1 MSTTVAKFAIE
12 KVQYLDKNGKP
23 LTKNL
28 PDFAKDKDLLRNMYS
43 NMVRLRAFDAKA
55 YALQRT
61 GNMGTYPASLGQ
73 EAIGIGYGMAMTPED
88 VLAPYYRSTGG
99 LLMHGVTMLEIFLYW
114 GGDERG
120 SNFSVAKDDFPIAVP
135 IATQCLHATG
145 IATAIKYRKQQR
157 AVVTEIGE
165 GGTSEGDFYEA
176 INVAGIW
183 NLGVVFFVNNNQ
195 WAISVPS
202 EIQTNCETYAQKG
215 IAAGIESIQVDGN
228 DIIAVHDVS
237 RRALEKARA
246 GKGATLIEAVSYR
259 LCDHT
264 TADDASR
271 YRSKEELEKGWDE
284 EPVMRLRNYLQSIN
298 AWSED
303 DEKALQEKVAAEI
316 DAAVQA
322 YKTYPAPKPEDMFD
336 TLYAELPKHIV
347 KQREQAIARGA
358 KHASHHAH

>member
-1 MSTTVAKFAIE
+1 MTTTVAKFAIE
-12 KVQYLDKNGKP
+12 RIQYLDANGKP
-23 LTKNL
+23 LSKTL
-28 PDFAKDKDLLRNMYS
+28 PDFAKDKDLLRSMYS
-43 NMVRLRAFDAKA
+43 NMVRLRMFDAKA

-73 EAIGIGYGMAMTPED
+73 EAIGIGYGLALTKED
-88 VLAPYYRSTGG
+88 VLVPYYRSTGG
-99 LLMHGVTMLEIFLYW
+99 LLMHGVSMLEIFLYW

-120 SNFSVAKDDFPIAVP
+120 SNFSVAREDFPIAVP
-135 IATQCLHATG
+135 IATQCLHAAG
-145 IATAIKYRKQQR
+145 VATAIKYRKQQR

-202 EIQTNCETYAQKG
+202 AIQTNCETYAQKG

-228 DIIAVHDVS
+228 DILAVYDVS
-237 RRALEKARA
+237 RKALEKARA

-271 YRSKEELEKGWDE
+271 YRSKDELEKGWDA
-284 EPVMRLRNYLQSIN
+284 EPVKRLRAYMESLKC
-298 AWSED
+298 WSEA
-303 DEKALQEKVAAEI
+303 DEKALTESIAAEI
-316 DAAVQA
+316 DAAVHA

-336 TLYAELPKHIV
+336 TLYAELPKHIQ
-347 KQREQAIARGA
+347 KQREEAIARGA
-358 KHASHHAH
+358 KYGSHHAH

>member
-1 MSTTVAKFAIE
+1 MTNTVATFAIE
-12 KVQYLDKNGKP
+12 RTQYLDANGKP
-23 LTKNL
+23 VTKDL
-28 PDFAKDKDLLRNMYS
+28 PEFAKDKALMRAMYS
-43 NMVRLRAFDAKA
+43 NMVRLRMFDAKA

-73 EAIGIGYGMAMTPED
+73 EAVGVGYGMAMQKED
-88 VLAPYYRSTGG
+88 VLVPYYRSTGG
-99 LLMHGVTMLEIFLYW
+99 LLMHGVSMLEIFLYW

-120 SNFSVAKDDFPIAVP
+120 SDFKIAREDFPIAVP

-145 IATAIKYRKQQR
+145 VATAIKYRKQQR

-228 DIIAVHDVS
+228 DIIAVYDAAS
-237 RRALEKARA
+237 KAFAKARA
-246 GKGATLIEAVSYR
+246 GKGATLIEAVTYR

-271 YRSKEELEKGWDE
+271 YRSKDELEKGWSD
-284 EPVMRLRNYLQSIN
+284 EPVKRLRAYLEGMK
-298 AWSED
+298 AWSEE
-303 DEKALQEKVAAEI
+303 DEKALTEATAKEI
-316 DAAVQA
+316 DEAVHA
-322 YKTYPAPKPEDMFD
+322 YKTFPAPKPEEMFD
-336 TLYAELPKHIV
+336 HLYAELPPRILA
-347 KQREQAIARGA
+347 QRDEAIALAA
-358 KHASHHAH
+358 KYGMHSGH

>member
-1 MSTTVAKFAIE
+1 LSTTTVAKFAIE
-12 KVQYLDKNGKP
+12 RVQYLDPTGKP

-28 PDFAKDKDLLRNMYS
+28 PEFTKDKDLLRSMYRNMF
-43 NMVRLRAFDAKA
+43 RLRAFDAKA

-73 EAIGIGYGMAMTPED
+73 EAIGIGYGLAMKKED
-88 VLAPYYRSTGG
+88 VLVPYYRSTGG
-99 LLMHGVTMLEIFLYW
+99 LLMHGVSMLEIFLYW

-120 SNFSVAKDDFPIAVP
+120 SDFQVARQDFPIAVP

-145 IATAIKYRKQQR
+145 VATAIKYRKQQR

-183 NLGVVFFVNNNQ
+183 GLGVVFFINNNQ

-215 IAAGIESIQVDGN
+215 IAAGIESVQVDGN
-228 DIIAVHDVS
+228 DILAVYDV
-237 RRALEKARA
+237 ANKAFEKARA

-271 YRSKEELEKGWDE
+271 YRSKDELEKGWDS
-284 EPVMRLRNYLQSIN
+284 EPIKRLRAYLESLK
-298 AWSED
+298 AWSD
-303 DEKALQEKVAAEI
+303 KDEEALQKEVAEEI
-316 DAAVQA
+316 DAAVHA
-322 YKTYPAPKPEDMFD
+322 YKTFPAPKPEDMFD
-336 TLYAELPKHIV
+336 TLYAELPKHIQQ
-347 KQREQAIARGA
+347 QRADAIARGA
-358 KHASHHAH
+358 KHTGGHH

>member
-1 MSTTVAKFAIE
+1 MSNTVAKFAIE
-12 KVQYLDKNGKP
+12 HIRYLDAEGKP
-23 LTKNL
+23 VSKNL
-28 PDFAKDKDLLRNMYS
+28 PDFAKDTTLLRAMYRD
-43 NMVRLRAFDAKA
+43 MVRLRAFDAKA

-73 EAIGIGYGMAMTPED
+73 EAIGIGYGHAMKKED
-88 VLAPYYRSTGG
+88 VLVPYYRSTGG
-99 LLMHGVTMLEIFLYW
+99 LLMHGVSMLEIFLYW

-120 SNFSVAKDDFPIAVP
+120 SDFKNARDDFPIAVP
-135 IATQCLHATG
+135 IATQCLHASG
-145 IATAIKYRKQQR
+145 VATAIKYRKQQR

-228 DIIAVHDVS
+228 DILAVYDVA
-237 RRALEKARA
+237 RKALQKARD
-246 GKGATLIEAVSYR
+246 GKGATLIEAVTYR

-271 YRSKEELEKGWDE
+271 YRSKEELEKGWSD
-284 EPVMRLRNYLQSIN
+284 EPVKRLRKYLESLN
-298 AWSED
+298 AWNDD
-303 DEKALQEKVAAEI
+303 DEAALQKSAAEEI
-316 DAAVQA
+316 EAAVHA
-322 YKTYPAPKPEDMFD
+322 YKTYPAPKPEEMFD
-336 TLYAELPKHIV
+336 HLYAELPPRIKQ
-347 KQREQAIARGA
+347 QREEAIALAA
-358 KHASHHAH
+358 KYGMHSGH